1 MLVGEKI
8 QKSRWHIVIFCGH
21 TNVKCYI
28 HVITS
33 VTMIEKRKMMTRILL
48 PSIGITSLLAAMLF
62 GMANFQAIA
71 QNGAANQTASLEPLR
86 NSINETLQ
94 ALENNDTAAAL
105 QSLNGADSQLFEI
118 MRNLPSSEEVE
129 EEGEE
134 ESD

>member
-1 MLVGEKI
+1 
-8 QKSRWHIVIFCGH
+8 
-21 TNVKCYI
+21 
-28 HVITS
+28 
-33 VTMIEKRKMMTRILL
+33 MIEKRKVMTSIWL
-48 PSIGITSLLAAMLF
+48 PSIGISSLLAAML
-62 GMANFQAIA
+62 GIANFQAIA

-94 ALENNDTAAAL
+94 ALESNDTAAAL
-105 QSLNGADSQLFEI
+105 QSLNEADSQLFEI

>member
-1 MLVGEKI
+1 
-8 QKSRWHIVIFCGH
+8 
-21 TNVKCYI
+21 
-28 HVITS
+28 
-33 VTMIEKRKMMTRILL
+33 MIEKRKMMTSILL

-62 GMANFQAIA
+62 GMANFHAIA
-71 QNGAANQTASLEPLR
+71 QNGADNQTASLEPLR

-105 QSLNGADSQLFEI
+105 QSLNGVDSQLFEI

>member
-1 MLVGEKI
+1 
-8 QKSRWHIVIFCGH
+8 
-21 TNVKCYI
+21 
-28 HVITS
+28 
-33 VTMIEKRKMMTRILL
+33 MIEKRKMMTSILL
-48 PSIGITSLLAAMLF
+48 PSIGITCLLAAMLF
-62 GMANFQAIA
+62 GIANFQAIA

>member
-1 MLVGEKI
+1 
-8 QKSRWHIVIFCGH
+8 
-21 TNVKCYI
+21 
-28 HVITS
+28 
-33 VTMIEKRKMMTRILL
+33 MIEKRKMMTSILL
-48 PSIGITSLLAAMLF
+48 PSIGISSLLAAMLF
-62 GMANFQAIA
+62 GIANFQAIA
-71 QNGAANQTASLEPLR
+71 QNVAANQTASLEPLR

-94 ALENNDTAAAL
+94 ALEKNDTAAAL